1 MGGTATSSCGNVGFA
16 VGMARMRHGGL
27 MKTWGTGILGVVLL
41 GLLAAP
47 VVAQEVTAEDS
58 EKYIRVIQQ
67 KPFIKALRLEIEPTF
82 NLPLNENFTRH
93 VGAGVQ
99 VRFHITDEWAIG
111 ADYIHYWG
119 WSTDLG
125 DEVGEAFQVYP
136 EKRLMD
142 FYVGGHVT
150 YVPVQGKFLWF
161 GSLGPVVY
169 WDAYLIAGGGAAKT
183 LCGGYNGSGNIGLG
197 VRLAMTQWLT
207 LNFEVRDYMYMEKY
221 AHDDKFVNNVVFTT
235 GLGLFIPFKHK
246 YVFEK

>member
-1 MGGTATSSCGNVGFA
+1 
-16 VGMARMRHGGL
+16 
-27 MKTWGTGILGVVLL
+27 MKTWGSWFLGVVLL

-47 VVAQEVTAEDS
+47 AFGQETTADDS

-82 NLPLNENFTRH
+82 NLPINEQFTRH
-93 VGAGVQ
+93 LGAGVQ

-111 ADYIHYWG
+111 ADYIKYWG
-119 WSTDLG
+119 ESTGLG
-125 DEVGEAFQVYP
+125 DRVGEAFQVFP
-136 EKRLMD
+136 EERRMD
-142 FYVGGHVT
+142 FYVGGHLA

-183 LCGGYNGSGNIGLG
+183 LFGNYHGSGNIGLG
-197 VRLAMTQWLT
+197 TRLGLTQWLT
-207 LNFEVRDYMYMEKY
+207 LNFEVRDYMYMENY
-221 AHDDKFVNNVVFTT
+221 AHDDKFVNNVVFTA
-235 GLGLFIPFKHK
+235 GLGVFIPFTHK